1 MRRSNSSG
9 DRYWVVDDDD
19 VDAERLESRN
29 GARSHLQMSIMV
41 RLSFLLAVSG
51 S

>member
-9 DRYWVVDDDD
+9 DRYWVVDDDG
-19 VDAERLESRN
+19 VDAKRLESRN
-29 GARSHLQMSIMV
+29 GARSLANEHHGPFVL
-41 RLSFLLAVSG
+41 LLAVSG